1 MSRRDQTTHILNAA
15 LSSQINRFYL
25 SEKLPTNVISFVIVV
40 CDKLG
45 DIVVSLSR
53 GVQSTILKYRELVT
67 PGLHGY
73 TVMRE
78 ISAYLFIQIS
88 DITSLPP
95 PCISTI
101 NYTFSQ
107 QSRPVI

>member
-1 MSRRDQTTHILNAA
+1 MSCRDQTHILSAA

-53 GVQSTILKYRELVT
+53 GVQPTILKYREIESSDGRVSY
-67 PGLHGY
+67 G
-73 TVMRE
+73 VVRE
-78 ISAYLFIQIS
+78 ILHIYLF
-88 DITSLPP
+88 
-95 PCISTI
+95 
-101 NYTFSQ
+101 
-107 QSRPVI
+107 R